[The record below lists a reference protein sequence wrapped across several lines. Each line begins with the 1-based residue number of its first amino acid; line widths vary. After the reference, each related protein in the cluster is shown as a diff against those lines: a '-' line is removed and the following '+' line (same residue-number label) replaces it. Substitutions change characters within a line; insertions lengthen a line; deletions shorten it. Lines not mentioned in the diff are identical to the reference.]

1 MPEES
6 ERNVKY
12 VFIHGL
18 GQGPESWNAVL
29 EGFDGEGLCPDLFG
43 LAGAERSS
51 YGGLYRAF
59 AAWCRNQGAVCLCGL
74 SLGGV
79 LALHYALER
88 PEQVR
93 ALALIGTQF
102 AMPTGMLRLQNAVF
116 RILPEGAF
124 REMGLGKRE
133 AIALA
138 RSMETLDFRKDLGR
152 ISCPALVVC
161 GTRDRANRRAAQEL
175 ARLLPHGELA
185 WIEGAG
191 HTINTDA
198 PERLQTLLLRFFH
211 DFPPSGRRRD
221 PL

>member
-1 MPEES
+1 M
-6 ERNVKY
+6 KY

-161 GTRDRANRRAAQEL
+161 GTRDRANRRERDI
-175 ARLLPHGELA
+175 RLTRTRRNVCKRSCCASFMIFRPPGGGGTPCEKP
-185 WIEGAG
+185 G
-191 HTINTDA
+191 
-198 PERLQTLLLRFFH
+198 LRANRRGPGFSVSIF
-211 DFPPSGRRRD
+211 GRI
-221 PL
+221 